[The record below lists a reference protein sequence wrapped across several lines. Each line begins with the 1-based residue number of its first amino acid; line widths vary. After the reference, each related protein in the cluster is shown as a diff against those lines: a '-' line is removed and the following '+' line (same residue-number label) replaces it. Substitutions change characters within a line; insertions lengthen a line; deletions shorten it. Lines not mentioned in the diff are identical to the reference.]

1 MENEIIVFLVSAIT
15 TLILMVPFK
24 KIQIKRK
31 IGQYIREE
39 GPDLHNH
46 KTGTPTAA
54 GLVFLPVALLLTIIF
69 ARDSQ
74 TSLVVLAGLLFG
86 LVGFFD
92 DVAKIMK
99 KNAAGISAK
108 MKLILQ
114 FAFAALIVYLIQ
126 RVNPHTYMV
135 VPFSGGH
142 FELGWFYYIVSAVVI
157 VGMSNAVNLTDGV
170 DGLAG
175 TVFVFSIIPLFLV
188 SYQGV
193 VYGALAGAL
202 LGFLWHNSYPASV
215 FMGDTGSLSLGGI
228 LAVSFALNG
237 LEIFLFFFGFI
248 FIVEE
253 LSVIIQVSSF
263 KIFKRR
269 VFKMSPIHHHFELC
283 KWKESKIAFRF
294 SMMALILS
302 TIGVSLW
309 KVI

>member
-1 MENEIIVFLVSAIT
+1 MKNEIIVFVAATLV
-15 TLILMVPFK
+15 TLILLFPFK

-54 GLVFLPVALLLTIIF
+54 GLIFLPVALLITMLV
-69 ARDSQ
+69 SGEVQ
-74 TSLVVLAGLLFG
+74 TNLIVLSGILFG

-108 MKLILQ
+108 TKLFFQ
-114 FAFAALIVYLIQ
+114 FAFAALIIYLIQ

-135 VPFSGGH
+135 VPFSGAH
-142 FELGWFYYIVSAVVI
+142 LELGWFYYIASAFII

-175 TVFVFSIIPLFLV
+175 SVFVFSIMPLFLV
-188 SYQGV
+188 SYQSV
-193 VYGALAGAL
+193 VFAALAGTL

-228 LAVSFALNG
+228 LAVSFAING
-237 LEIFLFFFGFI
+237 LEIFLLFFGFI
-248 FIVEE
+248 FIIEE

-263 KIFKRR
+263 KIFKKR
-269 VFKMSPIHHHFELC
+269 VFKMSPIHHHFELSD
-283 KWKESKIAFRF
+283 WKESKITFRF
-294 SMMALILS
+294 SMLALILS
-302 TIGVSLW
+302 VIGASFW